1 MTGWP
6 SSEATVGGLLRTAT
20 EKLRAAGSESA
31 RLDAELLLAHVLEVE
46 RTTVLAHPE
55 VPVGERHGARLA
67 QLIERRASGEPVAYI
82 RGFKEFFGLAIAVD
96 RRALIPR
103 PETERLVELALDQV
117 RDALTSAPRF
127 AKAGPLRIW
136 DVGTG
141 SGALAIAIA
150 AGLLRKGYGGAFAI
164 TATDLS
170 PEALALALENAVAHG
185 LADVIDL
192 RQGDLLATPA
202 DTADPAG
209 TAATADLVVAN
220 LPYIPTADL
229 AGLPI
234 AASFEPIEALHGGP
248 DGLLLIRRLL
258 AELPTVLSGSGAAL
272 LEIGADQAGAALDA
286 AAAALPGW
294 PASVARDLGG
304 RPRVLVLRR
313 P

>member
-1 MTGWP
+1 M
-6 SSEATVGGLLRTAT
+6 GGLLRTAT

-46 RTTVLAHPE
+46 RTAVLAHPE

-103 PETERLVELALDQV
+103 PETERLVELALDHV
-117 RDALTSAPRF
+117 RDALTSSPRLDN
-127 AKAGPLRIW
+127 AAPLRIW

-141 SGALAIAIA
+141 SAALAIAIA
-150 AGLLRKGYGGAFAI
+150 AGLLRKGYGGAFTI
-164 TATDLS
+164 TATDRS

-192 RQGDLLATPA
+192 RQGDLLAAPA
-202 DTADPAG
+202 DAAGLADTTDATG
-209 TAATADLVVAN
+209 TADLVVAN
-220 LPYIPTADL
+220 LPYIPTAEV
-229 AGLPI
+229 ARLPI
-234 AASFEPIEALHGGP
+234 AASFEPMEALDGGP
-248 DGLLLIRRLL
+248 DGLLLVRRLL
-258 AELPTVLSGSGAAL
+258 AELPPVLRSSGAAL
-272 LEIGADQAGAALDA
+272 LEIGAEQAAAALDA
-286 AAAALPGW
+286 AGAVLPGW
-294 PASVARDLGG
+294 AASIENDLGG

>member
-67 QLIERRASGEPVAYI
+67 RLIERRASGEPVAYI

>member
-117 RDALTSAPRF
+117 RDALTSAPRS

-294 PASVARDLGG
+294 PASVERDLGG